1 MRRSEL
7 APTFQA
13 FLALKNQVLAFRGR
27 PNQEVVDQREQLW
40 SLAEQLRQEIDLFS
54 GEEQEQIRSVT
65 HQALFPTPLLR
76 SFYRRSRSHSISRS
90 VGGSNVSSIGSAS
103 FLSADVSAS
112 MSNTEEKDSLAALME
127 ERLAI
132 EEEMEEERRKMEE
145 MEREKRKWGEKRENK
160 SLLHHKVIGTRAL
173 LALKWLVWR

>member
-13 FLALKNQVLAFRGR
+13 FLALKGQVLSFRGR

-40 SLAEQLRQEIDLFS
+40 SLAEQLRSEIDLF
-54 GEEQEQIRSVT
+54 GEEEKEQILSVT

-76 SFYRRSRSHSISRS
+76 SFYRRSRSHSTSRS

-112 MSNTEEKDSLAALME
+112 MSNTEGKESLAALMGE
-127 ERLAI
+127 KLA
-132 EEEMEEERRKMEE
+132 MEEEI
-145 MEREKRKWGEKRENK
+145 N
-160 SLLHHKVIGTRAL
+160 LLVLLIPKKFTNMVIIMIM
-173 LALKWLVWR
+173 VN